1 MPFLIHLHF
10 NSQKQ
15 NMKKLI
21 LSSALSITALLTFA
35 QGCTDLFISEYV
47 VGSNNNRA
55 LEIYNPTANP
65 INLANYKV
73 GRFRDG
79 ASNPMLLSLSGTIPS
94 YGTWVVTVDKRDA
107 NQPCPG
113 LECAVDLELQAVT
126 DTFVNPVYSQA
137 NSPFYFNGD
146 DAVILSDAAGTA
158 IVDLIGKIG
167 EDPGTAWSDTSGSW
181 WTTGHTLVR
190 KSNVLDGVKVN
201 PSEFLVMNEWD
212 SLTVNTFTGLG
223 SHTCDCSTN
232 SIDEN
237 DAKEKLAIY
246 PNPASE
252 KFFVKAPSAIEEVLI
267 YNITGQQI
275 YAEKKSLFTN
285 FTEVQPVNY
294 SAGLY
299 VVSVK
304 LKSGKTLVSK
314 LTLK

>member
-1 MPFLIHLHF
+1 
-10 NSQKQ
+10 
-15 NMKKLI
+15 MKKLI
-21 LSSALSITALLTFA
+21 LSSALTLTALFTYA

-55 LEIYNPTANP
+55 LEIYNPTPNP

-79 ASNPMLLSLSGTIPS
+79 ASNPMLLSLSNTLQP
-94 YGTWVVTVDKRDA
+94 YETWVVTVDKRDE

-113 LECAVDLELQAVT
+113 LECAVDSVLQALT
-126 DTFVNPVYSQA
+126 DTFVNPVYSQS

-146 DAVILSDAAGTA
+146 DAVILSDAAGTL
-158 IVDLIGKIG
+158 IIDLVGKIG
-167 EDPGTAWSDTSGSW
+167 EDPGTAWSDTSGGW
-181 WTTGHTLVR
+181 WTTKHTLVR

-201 PSEFLVMNEWD
+201 PSEFLVMTEWD
-212 SLTVNTFTGLG
+212 SLPENTFDQLG
-223 SHTCDCSTN
+223 FHTCDCSTN
-232 SIDEN
+232 SIGEN
-237 DAKEKLAIY
+237 DAREKLSVY

-252 KFFVKAPSAIEEVLI
+252 KFFVKAPSAIEEIRI
-267 YNITGQQI
+267 YNITGQQV
-275 YAEKKSLFTN
+275 YADKKSLFTN
-285 FTEVQPVNY
+285 FIEVQPVTY